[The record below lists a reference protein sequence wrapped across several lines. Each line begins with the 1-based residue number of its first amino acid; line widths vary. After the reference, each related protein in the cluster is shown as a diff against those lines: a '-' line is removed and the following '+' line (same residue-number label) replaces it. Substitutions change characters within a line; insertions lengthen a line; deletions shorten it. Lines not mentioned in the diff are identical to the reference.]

1 MTLCNAINK
10 TDFNYFRKSAIESL
24 AALMQIHDKADF
36 NDIVLRDQI
45 SKIVFLVL
53 PQISAVLF
61 KVCQEETLRGS
72 SLVQAATKTLGRYF
86 CLIFENYEK
95 TSVASITNVDFMNL
109 VQNSEVAKDFSSVLQ
124 PKNQSQVEFVM
135 NLKKSNEWL
144 HAAANRLAPSM
155 DRLKVLR
162 GSEHSQIRKELATL
176 SWNLLDKCLTN
187 VRCFVPFLLENLVLF
202 ADDADKKIRE
212 FSQTSLK
219 NLSETLPELN
229 QEISQLFSSHL
240 TIMPR
245 TILTGDE
252 SEQIAGFTLLN
263 SFIITIT
270 EKNSPLNSLLDNS
283 VTLEKLLNVMLSSCE
298 INMSNDLL
306 FYENLASGALDDQF
320 YQMKTPWKQ
329 FKNLKNKS
337 IVEKFSEICS
347 NLGRSTAAQ
356 VCINHLLDDMNSI
369 EYLVLLIEILVTD
382 TTFAQ
387 DQVEGI
393 VEEFLSETYWTM
405 KIQATARIEK
415 KQRPATEEW
424 YKDNTLGLYES
435 AIEIRLR
442 DVALEEDGEKTN
454 EMNLK
459 AIKYNIIC
467 TSLVLELMGTTA
479 KVLTMNF
486 QRFML
491 RTLHRVLE
499 KAGSSNFIIRS
510 AGLYALEM
518 ISTAMGFSEVSQL
531 IDENS
536 NFLLFNIQKLLKRSH
551 EDEAVFDMLSVV
563 FKFSKNSMTSYIK
576 DIVETVAEQITCNRF
591 RRNTSG
597 YLKLFLLYAGSIKK
611 WEENCDKAT
620 ENTVEVTVEWDEF
633 LGQCIYEL
641 ENSTQDDDSC
651 SLKEVDDEAQPTI
664 DDNIEQEQPEEPQ
677 SNDENQLPP
686 HIELIVKI
694 LTSTLQF
701 FASANPSEVILTHEI
716 FIDSFPVLQRYEN
729 HFLPMVHQMWYP
741 FMKQFEVKN
750 LVTLQHS
757 FRLLTLIAQFAKDF
771 VHKKTTENVF
781 PIVNKFLTQS
791 LTTKASK
798 SNLCYT
804 QEFKLQR
811 EILSNYGSLA
821 VDLNVGEKDLD
832 GIVEILLKYS
842 KNPNASLVSASKIS
856 LEVLRNHNPGLI
868 FFKMK
873 F

>member
-1 MTLCNAINK
+1 MTICKAINK
-10 TDFNYFRKSAIESL
+10 TDLIYFRKSAIESL

-95 TSVASITNVDFMNL
+95 SSVSPLTNIDFINL
-109 VQNSEVAKDFSSVLQ
+109 VQNSEVAKDLSSVLQ

-144 HAAANRLAPSM
+144 QAAAIRLAPSM

-176 SWNLLDKCLTN
+176 SWNLLNKCLTN
-187 VRCFVPFLLENLVLF
+187 IRCFVPFLLENLVLF
-202 ADDADKKIRE
+202 ADDADTKIRE

-229 QEISQLFSSHL
+229 QEIAQLFSSHL

-329 FKNLKNKS
+329 FKNLKSKS

-356 VCINHLLDDMNSI
+356 VCINHLLDDINSI

-393 VEEFLSETYWTM
+393 VEEFLSETYWAM

-442 DVALEEDGEKTN
+442 DVALDEDGKNTN

-479 KVLTMNF
+479 KVLAMNF

-491 RTLHRVLE
+491 QTLHRVLE

-591 RRNTSG
+591 RKNTSG
-597 YLKLFLLYAGSIKK
+597 YLKLFRLYAGSIKQ
-611 WEENCDKAT
+611 WEENCDKTT
-620 ENTVEVTVEWDEF
+620 ENTLEVTVEWDEF
-633 LGQCIYEL
+633 LGQCIFEL
-641 ENSTQDDDSC
+641 ENSTQEDDDTC
-651 SLKEVDDEAQPTI
+651 PLKEVSDEDQQT
-664 DDNIEQEQPEEPQ
+664 IEQEQPEEPQ
-677 SNDENQLPP
+677 SNDENQLPS

-701 FASANPSEVILTHEI
+701 FASANPSEVILTHDI

-771 VHKKTTENVF
+771 VFKKTTENVF
-781 PIVNKFLTQS
+781 PVVNKFLEQS
-791 LTTKASK
+791 LTTKTSK
-798 SNLCYT
+798 LNLCYT

-811 EILSNYGSLA
+811 EILSNYGSIA

-832 GIVEILLKYS
+832 DIVEILLKYI
-842 KNPNASLVSASKIS
+842 KNSNASLVSASETS